1 MIFTLL
7 FSCGPKEPVKA
18 EPKVGWHQDEG
29 WSLACYHPPEFDKL
43 NELDRREAREIAMD
57 SMLGQWSGN
66 RADGVSFDSGIIEDV
81 ETILLSQ
88 PMKIEDLSRQNL
100 ATCGQVA
107 SGTSPISSWDSWVG
121 GLPASLTEGECNTH
135 FVDTV
140 FDYLNITV
148 EYENSFPICE
158 GDIIAIKGT
167 VKDQYRI
174 VDDGDWINVEGD
186 LNSKSLGKENLPCN
200 IENCYDGMLI
210 MKFISSDGVETI
222 YPVGAELRFK
232 APSHGRIMYGI
243 NDDTF
248 YDNVWYQSGGLIDHA
263 SVEISPAK

>member
-1 MIFTLL
+1 MIFL
-7 FSCGPKEPVKA
+7 FLACGPKEPVKI

-29 WSLACYHPPEFDKL
+29 WSLACYYPPDFDKL
-43 NELDRREAREIAMD
+43 DELSRREARETAMD
-57 SMLGQWSGN
+57 SILGQWSGN
-66 RADGVSFDSGIIEDV
+66 RADGVSFDSGTVEDI

-88 PMKIEDLSRQNL
+88 PEKVEELSKQNL
-100 ATCGQVA
+100 ATCSQVA
-107 SGTSPISSWDSWVG
+107 AAVSTMNSWNSWVD
-121 GLPASLTEGECNTH
+121 GLPSSLTAGECNNN

-148 EYENSFPICE
+148 DYENSFPICE
-158 GDIIAIKGT
+158 GDIIVISGT
-167 VKDQYRI
+167 IKDQYRI
-174 VDDGDWINVEGD
+174 VDDGEWITVEGD

-210 MKFISSDGVETI
+210 MKFTSSGGTETI
-222 YPVGAELRFK
+222 YPVGSRLEFK
-232 APSHGRIMYGI
+232 APSHGRITYGI